1 MHGFFAF
8 KGTRE
13 YVKNAYFTKNI
24 TFIKKNMCDTICPNG
39 VIERGEV
46 MFGVLLEKCP
56 MDWQIFQ
63 QKDGK
68 AKISCEGRW
77 VVPKD
82 ALQFEV
88 ISAIPMIRVLKEA
101 THEVMI
107 PWRKMEHIENDG
119 ESVITGRC
127 KTSLILPKGGL
138 YLIETGLKTKSKT
151 LDWLFRGD
159 ICRHIGIGDVYV
171 IAGQSN
177 ASGYGKDSVMDS
189 PCLGVHMCR
198 NSGSWDIAA
207 HPMNDSTGAE
217 DTLVN
222 REMGIS
228 GTTPYLTFAKRIY
241 KEVGYPIG
249 LLPTALGGSA
259 ISCWQ
264 KDGNLY
270 QNMIDKINLVGGDV
284 KGILWYQGCSDTNQ
298 IEDAKQYY
306 HNFKAFIDNTREA
319 LGYQI
324 PIFTF
329 QLNRFIEGNFPHN
342 WGKVREAQRQAQ
354 NTIDRVYV
362 LPALQSSMSD
372 VIHNSSLANIR
383 LGEIQAK
390 LCIAVL
396 YGGMPYFAPYL
407 IQAVQKSEKEIIL
420 EFEKPY
426 ADSTFLFYTQKAED
440 SGITMMVE
448 DEEIYPQKVYVD
460 ETDNNKVVV
469 IMEEAVPKEAQ
480 ISFAW
485 DVNPTYTPFVD
496 EVTYLPPLSF
506 YRVEIIS

>member
-1 MHGFFAF
+1 MY
-8 KGTRE
+8 GTI
-13 YVKNAYFTKNI
+13 FS
-24 TFIKKNMCDTICPNG
+24 NG
-39 VIERGEV
+39 MIERGGM

-68 AKISCEGRW
+68 AEISCEGRW
-77 VVPKD
+77 IVPKD
-82 ALQFEV
+82 ALQFEI
-88 ISAIPMIRVLKEA
+88 ISALPMIRVLKEA
-101 THEVMI
+101 THEVVI
-107 PWRKMEHIENDG
+107 PWKKMDHIENDDG
-119 ESVITGRC
+119 GVITGKC
-127 KTSLILPKGGL
+127 KTSLVLPKGGL

-159 ICRHIGIGDVYV
+159 ICRHIGIGDIYV

-189 PCLGVHMCR
+189 PCLGVHMRR

-207 HPMNDSTGAE
+207 HPMNDATGAE
-217 DTLVN
+217 EALVN

-228 GTTPYLTFAKRIY
+228 GTTPYLTFAKRIHE
-241 KEVGYPIG
+241 EVGYPIG

-259 ISCWQ
+259 IRRWQ
-264 KDGNLY
+264 KDGDLY
-270 QNMIDKINLVGGDV
+270 QNMIDKVKLVGKDV

-298 IEDAKQYY
+298 IEDAQQYY
-306 HNFKAFIDNTREA
+306 QNFKAFVENTRET

-329 QLNRFIEGNFPHN
+329 QLNRFIEGSFPHN

-354 NTIDRVYV
+354 NTIDEVYV
-362 LPALQSSMSD
+362 LPALQASMSD
-372 VIHNSSLANIR
+372 AIHNSSLANIR
-383 LGEIQAK
+383 LGEMQAR
-390 LCIAVL
+390 LCMAVL
-396 YGGMPYFAPYL
+396 YGGAPYFAPNL
-407 IQAVQKSEKEIIL
+407 IRAVKKTEREIIL

-426 ADSTFLFYTQKAED
+426 ADSTFFFLTQKAEL
-440 SGITMMVE
+440 SGITVME
-448 DEEIYPQKVYVD
+448 GEREIYPQKVFAD
-460 ETDNNKVVV
+460 EMDNNKVVV
-469 IMEEAVPKEAQ
+469 LMTEEVSKDAQ

-485 DVNPTYTPFVD
+485 GENPTYTPFVD

-506 YRVEIIS
+506 YRIEISS